1 MITVRI
7 IPATEADI
15 PRGKVL
21 ETAVSWVT
29 WIVAASGSFKRN
41 VKQHG
46 PRSHQAELEI
56 LINEAR
62 S

>member
-7 IPATEADI
+7 IPAMEADI

-21 ETAVSWVT
+21 ETAVSWET
-29 WIVAASGSFKRN
+29 WIVAASGSFKLN

-46 PRSHQAELEI
+46 PRSH
-56 LINEAR
+56 
-62 S
+62 